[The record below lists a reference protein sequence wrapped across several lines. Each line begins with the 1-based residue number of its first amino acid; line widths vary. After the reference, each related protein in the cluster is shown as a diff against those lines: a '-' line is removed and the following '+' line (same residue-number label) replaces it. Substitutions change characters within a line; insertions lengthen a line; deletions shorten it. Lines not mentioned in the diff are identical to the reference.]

1 MTRCITEYLVQGHQE
16 LGHLLNELQ
25 DQLCVLPLARD
36 VSNTLER
43 LRGLSRKISK
53 TLHTHLEKEEQ
64 ILYPALEGH
73 LQGIAATLERM
84 RDAHD
89 AGEAVERAFLQCIE
103 GLAANGR
110 KRREVITSGRH
121 YIQWLR
127 GHLLEENGRLFPI
140 VERGLDAQTQQQVRR
155 AMEEL
160 SHETTARV
168 AEGLTGQGRA

>member
-1 MTRCITEYLVQGHQE
+1 M
-16 LGHLLNELQ
+16 
-25 DQLCVLPLARD
+25 
-36 VSNTLER
+36 
-43 LRGLSRKISK
+43 
-53 TLHTHLEKEEQ
+53 
-64 ILYPALEGH
+64 
-73 LQGIAATLERM
+73 
-84 RDAHD
+84 
-89 AGEAVERAFLQCIE
+89 
-103 GLAANGR
+103 
-110 KRREVITSGRH
+110 TSGRH